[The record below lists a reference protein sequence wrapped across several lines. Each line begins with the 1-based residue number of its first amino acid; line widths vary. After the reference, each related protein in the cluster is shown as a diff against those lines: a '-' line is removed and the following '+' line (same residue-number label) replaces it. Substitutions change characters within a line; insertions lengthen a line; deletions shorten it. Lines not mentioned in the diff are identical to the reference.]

1 MKKTKLIC
9 TIGPAC
15 IDDDIL
21 KLLIKEGMNVA
32 RVNLSHSTHEF
43 AEEVVNK
50 IRRLNE
56 ELNVNIGIL
65 FDTRGPEIRVGKFKG
80 DMIELKEG
88 DKVVLTPDKADGTK
102 GKINISYRK
111 LSYDLD
117 IESVILLDEGNI
129 ELIVTGI
136 KNADITCKVVRG
148 GILKNNRTLNVPD
161 ALLSIDFLSNI
172 DKEDILFASKL
183 NVDYVALSF
192 VRNANDILDVNDLFI
207 GERNEHTQI
216 ITKIENRSAID
227 DLENIIKVS
236 DGIMVARGDLGVE
249 IPLEKL
255 PSIQKKIIKETR
267 KKNKICIVSTE
278 MLSSME
284 NKIRP
289 TRAEVSDVSNSV
301 IDGVDAVM
309 LSGETAVGIYPVE
322 SVKMMSNII
331 RETELSLDYHKF
343 LEEKYT
349 DKTADST
356 LVLAYAAADAA
367 NMLKVRAIVVSSVTG
382 VTARKVSI
390 FRPYSPVIV
399 TTPYK
404 DVATSLSLNW
414 GVTPC
419 VVSESNSIDDI
430 IETAKVEVRNVMDVK
445 EEDKIIITGGF
456 PVKNSRS
463 TNFIKIEEMG
473 SEKI

>member
-9 TIGPAC
+9 TIGPSSF
-15 IDDDIL
+15 DDEIL
-21 KLLIKEGMNVA
+21 KTMIKEGMDVA
-32 RVNLSHSTHEF
+32 RVNLSHSNHKF

-56 ELNVNIGIL
+56 ELNTNIGIL
-65 FDTRGPEIRVGKFKG
+65 FDTRGPEIRVGKFKD
-80 DMIELKEG
+80 DMLELKQGE
-88 DKVVLTPDKADGTK
+88 KVVLTPSKADGTK
-102 GKINISYRK
+102 NRINISQKK
-111 LSYDLD
+111 LSLDLD
-117 IESVILLDEGNI
+117 IDTKILLDEGNI
-129 ELIVTGI
+129 ELSVTGI
-136 KNADITCKVVRG
+136 KNEDITCKVLRG

-161 ALLSIDFLSNI
+161 ALLSIDFLSSV
-172 DKEDILFASKL
+172 DKEDILFASRL
-183 NVDYVALSF
+183 NVDYIALSF

-227 DLENIIKVS
+227 DIENIIKVS

-249 IPLEKL
+249 IPLEQL
-255 PSIQKKIIKETR
+255 PCVQKKIIKETR

-309 LSGETAVGIYPVE
+309 LSAETAVGIYPVE
-322 SVKMMSNII
+322 SVKMMTSII
-331 RETELSLDYHKF
+331 KETEKSLDYHKF

-349 DKTADST
+349 EKTTDAT
-356 LVLAYAAADAA
+356 LVLAYTAADAA
-367 NMLKVRAIVVSSVTG
+367 NMLKVRAIVVSSISG
-382 VTARKVSI
+382 ITARKVSI
-390 FRPYSPVIV
+390 FRPYSPIIV

-404 DVATSLSLNW
+404 DVATSLSLNY
-414 GVTPC
+414 GVIP
-419 VVSESNSIDDI
+419 VVVKEINSTDEI
-430 IETAKVEVRNVMDVK
+430 IESAKEVVK
-445 EEDKIIITGGF
+445 KLIDINEEDKIIITGGF
-456 PVKNSRS
+456 PIKNSRN
-463 TNFIKIEEMG
+463 TNFIKIEEM
-473 SEKI
+473 